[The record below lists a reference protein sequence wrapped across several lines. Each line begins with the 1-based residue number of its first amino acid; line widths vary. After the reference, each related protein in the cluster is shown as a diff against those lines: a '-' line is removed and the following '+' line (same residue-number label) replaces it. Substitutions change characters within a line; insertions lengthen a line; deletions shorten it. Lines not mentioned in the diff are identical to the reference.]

1 MDRSS
6 WATSNLVWGLSVFF
20 FSFPFESCVGLM
32 DGFSRILRSLGM
44 RQWNLSN
51 NAPFRVSMLLPLSP
65 APFWQ
70 DLCSSRHP
78 SFPVPHTPPQTQS
91 GLSCCLLSAMLSAFT
106 ISSLQP
112 IPRSIASTTH
122 LILPQFPCLED
133 SKNLEG
139 SNSVSLEDRPW
150 IGAVS
155 MRN

>member
-51 NAPFRVSMLLPLSP
+51 NAPFRVSVLLPLSP

-91 GLSCCLLSAMLSAFT
+91 GLSCCLLSAMLSAFN

-112 IPRSIASTTH
+112 IHCVNYSPHTSSIPVPRG
-122 LILPQFPCLED
+122 LEE
-133 SKNLEG
+133 SGGVKQCFTRR
-139 SNSVSLEDRPW
+139 SPVDRCG
-150 IGAVS
+150 INA
-155 MRN
+155 